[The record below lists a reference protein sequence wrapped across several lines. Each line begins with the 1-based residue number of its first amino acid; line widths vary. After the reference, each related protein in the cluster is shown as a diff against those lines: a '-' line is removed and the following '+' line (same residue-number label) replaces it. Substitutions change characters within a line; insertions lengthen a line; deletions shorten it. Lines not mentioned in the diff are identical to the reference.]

1 MESEEEM
8 GKNLSFFS
16 QNSKIG
22 GTIPNGKLKFE

>member
-22 GTIPNGKLKFE
+22 GSVTNGKLKFE